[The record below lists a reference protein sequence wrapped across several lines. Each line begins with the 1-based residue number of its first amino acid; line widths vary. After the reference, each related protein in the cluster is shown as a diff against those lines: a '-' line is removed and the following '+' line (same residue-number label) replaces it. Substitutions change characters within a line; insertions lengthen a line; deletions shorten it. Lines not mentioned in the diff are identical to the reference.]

1 MHGFFFGS
9 HIRTLEQHYKQ
20 HLQDYQDSKYSDM
33 KAHAGTVHCFHLIG
47 VLCVADK
54 VLLQDLPLWLD
65 GTQGPVV
72 DWLNGW
78 PGGRPEA
85 WTGHCDSVATAYSQ
99 FKLGVRGN
107 TSGETQPA
115 GPPAST
121 STVPRYNQRVTQMM
135 QQVCVQTLF

>member
-65 GTQGPVV
+65 GAHGPVV
-72 DWLNGW
+72 DWLNGK
-78 PGGRPEA
+78 PE
-85 WTGHCDSVATAYSQ
+85 Q
-99 FKLGVRGN
+99 LLLGPKVKHRLKALP
-107 TSGETQPA
+107 E
-115 GPPAST
+115 
-121 STVPRYNQRVTQMM
+121 PRLLIR
-135 QQVCVQTLF
+135 